1 MKAATATTNTAGT
14 PSKASLAASP
24 LWKWTGI
31 SAVGHAVFL
40 AIVCLISH
48 QLELQKQAKL
58 KAETEQKAAAAAAAE
73 KAAAEKAA
81 ADKAA
86 ADKKKPA
93 SPGPESP
100 KAASASPAPTGTTND
115 VKTAE
120 KLLGIDKV
128 ASPEELKKGLKSKDD
143 DLLKDL
149 K

>member
-1 MKAATATTNTAGT
+1 MKAASVATV
-14 PSKASLAASP
+14 AAPVSIKSP

-31 SAVGHAVFL
+31 SAAGHAIFL
-40 AIVCLISH
+40 AVLCLISH
-48 QLELQKQAKL
+48 QLEKQKQAKL
-58 KAETEQKAAAAAAAE
+58 KAEAEQKAVAAAAAE

-86 ADKKKPA
+86 AEKKKAA
-93 SPGPESP
+93 SPESP
-100 KAASASPAPTGTTND
+100 KTAASGPATGTTND

-120 KLLGIDKV
+120 KILGIDKV
-128 ASPEELKKGLKSKDD
+128 ASPDELKKGLKSKDD